1 MMPILQLNMLLYLKK
16 HSCVSFLLIL
26 NWQIFQSLLIEQE
39 DQESHAK
46 CFSNAFWYKGYK
58 LYIATTPSGV
68 ILAHE
73 LTTANMYDS
82 DAVSPLLRQ
91 LAGFDIEIMVGD
103 TAYDSKKVRSQSD
116 EQGILFLSSINPR
129 KGGQRKDAF
138 GRVAPLVLKT
148 TFGRSLMVYRR
159 KIEHVFCCLKNK
171 LALEQPR

>member
-1 MMPILQLNMLLYLKK
+1 MSTRHK
-16 HSCVSFLLIL
+16 
-26 NWQIFQSLLIEQE
+26 
-39 DQESHAK
+39 
-46 CFSNAFWYKGYK
+46 WYKGYK
-58 LYIATTPSGV
+58 LHIATTPSGV

-91 LAGFDIEIMVGD
+91 LTGFDIEMMVGD

-116 EQGILFLSSINPR
+116 EQGILFLSPMNPR

-138 GRVAPLVLKT
+138 GRVIPLVLKT
-148 TFGRSLMVYRR
+148 TFGRSLMACQR

-171 LALEQPR
+171 LALEQPRWYGKNRYHFHCQLCVLIHNIEFLCWFCNTIKIDKEF